1 MKIDGET
8 RKYIRLLIRL
18 RRIAAELDGMSEFEL
33 LMLIGDEDGISEDD
47 IRRFAHSKNTN
58 GGEGVNIHEQ

>member
-1 MKIDGET
+1 MKIDAET

-33 LMLIGDEDGISEDD
+33 AMLIGCEDGISEEDLYFLARSGNVND
-47 IRRFAHSKNTN
+47 N
-58 GGEGVNIHEQ
+58 EGSE